1 MLGWGLAWFLCRCMQ
16 LVLWPFSSPTRF
28 PEVPSALFMAGQHL
42 VNLIEGFVL
51 SILAYQFGESLAWE
65 LVDILQQPG
74 PG

>member
-1 MLGWGLAWFLCRCMQ
+1 MLGWGLAWFLCRCVQ
-16 LVLWPFSSPTRF
+16 LVLWPFSAPTRF

-51 SILAYQFGESLAWE
+51 SILAYQFGESPAWE
-65 LVDILQQPG
+65 LADILQQPG